1 MSRRTRVSHDDKD
14 VELRYSNW
22 ISAVVDLIAPK
33 NLYLVAGRATAKTGD
48 IFAKRSQRVCVDMP
62 RSMQVMVSDTYMNA
76 LRNVV
81 PALLEGW
88 ERQGWKRGI
97 HYVTDERPP
106 SHFKTPYKPVE
117 TYKHTIS
124 IYNGCFFN
132 LGSLDQPSGLAG
144 GSYQHIYCDEA
155 RLLKFDKLKKLTPAI
170 RGEYAT
176 FGHSVFYRGQ
186 TATTDMP
193 NILEGD
199 DDWILQ
205 NEKHYNPEQA
215 KLALQVALVL
225 NEIRQEIVAAK
236 QINDGKA
243 IEKLKVTLARWTE
256 RWVKARKDLTF
267 FYVVSTFVNA
277 DILTEGYF
285 TDSFKAL
292 GIEEFKSAILSFK
305 INIKKGE
312 KFYTHLG
319 EHHFYHDGILPGYY
333 DNVLLTDAHEIQ
345 ESSLALKYI
354 NHNEKLEAGMDFGD
368 MMSLVIGQQRGE
380 YLYLLK
386 EFYTLPP
393 ENSKELAMKF
403 VDFFKHHKLKI
414 LDLYY
419 DRSGNQYQQIKRD
432 WVQEFADFIE
442 DKDENGVSRSGWKV
456 NLMNRNQATI
466 LHEQEFKA
474 VNNILGEYEAKLP
487 KIRIDQFQCK
497 CLKSSLELS
506 KTKIKSDKSGS
517 KTIHKDKS
525 SEKLP
530 MPMRPMF
537 STNFSDA
544 FKYLV
549 CRPAFMKLMSG
560 KRRSSFSDPSSH

>member
-1 MSRRTRVSHDDKD
+1 MSRRIHVSKDDKD
-14 VELRYSNW
+14 IELRYSNW
-22 ISAVVDLIAPK
+22 ISGVVDLIAPK
-33 NLYLVAGRATAKTGD
+33 NLHLVLGRATGKTGD
-48 IFAKRSQRVCVDMP
+48 IIAKRSQRVIVDMP

-76 LRNVV
+76 MRNVV

-88 ERQGWKRGI
+88 ERQGWKRGF

-170 RGEYAT
+170 RGEYAA

-205 NEKHYNPEQA
+205 NEKHFNVEQA

-225 NEIRQEIVAAK
+225 NEVKREIVAAK
-236 QINDGKA
+236 QMNDAKA
-243 IEKLKVTLARWTE
+243 IEKLKGSLVRWTE
-256 RWVKARKDLTF
+256 RWVKVRKDLTF

-319 EHHFYHDGILPGYY
+319 EHHFFSDGTIAGYY
-333 DNVLLTDAHEIQ
+333 DKFNLTDYNEI
-345 ESSLALKYI
+345 EANSLALKNI
-354 NHNEKLEAGMDFGD
+354 DHNLKLEAGMDFGD
-368 MMSLVIGQQRGE
+368 MMSLVTGQERGN
-380 YLYLLK
+380 YLYGLK

-393 ENSKELAMKF
+393 ENSKELAIKF
-403 VDFFKHHKLKI
+403 LDFYKHHKVKV

-419 DRSGNQYQQIKRD
+419 DRAGNQYQSIKRD
-432 WVQEFADFIE
+432 WAQEFASFIE
-442 DKDENGVSRSGWKV
+442 EMDGMKTGWKV
-456 NLMNRNQATI
+456 NLMNRNQSTI
-466 LHEQEFKA
+466 LHEQEYKS
-474 VNNILGEYEAKLP
+474 VNHILGEYEPKLP

-506 KTKIKSDKSGS
+506 KTKVKTDRKGT

-544 FKYLV
+544 FKYWV
-549 CRPAFMKLMSG
+549 CRPRFMKLMS
-560 KRRSSFSDPSSH
+560 KQKTSFDAPSTH

>member
-1 MSRRTRVSHDDKD
+1 MSRRTRVSLDDKD
-14 VELRYSNW
+14 VDARYSNW
-22 ISAVVDLIAPK
+22 ISAVIDLIAPK
-33 NLYLVAGRATAKTGD
+33 DLYLVAGRATAKTGD
-48 IFAKRSQRVCVDMP
+48 IFAKRSQRICVDMP

-76 LRNVV
+76 MRNVV

-88 ERQGWKRGI
+88 ERQGWKRGF

-132 LGSLDQPSGLAG
+132 LGSLDQPGGLAG
-144 GSYQHIYCDEA
+144 GSYQHFYSDEA
-155 RLLKFDKLKKLTPAI
+155 RLQKFDKVKKLTPAI

-176 FGHSVFYRGQ
+176 FGHSVYYRGK
-186 TATTDMP
+186 TVTSDMP

-199 DDWILQ
+199 DDWILH
-205 NEKHYNPEQA
+205 NEKHFDVEQA

-225 NEIRQEIVAAK
+225 NEVKREIVAAK
-236 QINDGKA
+236 QINDAKA
-243 IEKLKVTLARWTE
+243 IEKLKGSLVRWTE
-256 RWVKARKDLTF
+256 RWIKSRKDLTF

-285 TDSFKAL
+285 TDSLKAL

-319 EHHFYHDGILPGYY
+319 EHHFYSDGTLPGYY
-333 DNVLLTDAHEIQ
+333 DNFLLTDYNDIEA
-345 ESSLALKYI
+345 SSLSLKNI
-354 NHNEKLEAGMDFGD
+354 DHNLKLEGGMDFGD
-368 MMSLVIGQQRGE
+368 MMSLVTGQERGN
-380 YLYLLK
+380 YLYGLK

-393 ENSKELAMKF
+393 ENSKELAIKF
-403 VDFFKHHKLKI
+403 LDFYKHHKVKV

-419 DRSGNQYQQIKRD
+419 DRAGNQYQNIKRD
-432 WVQEFADFIE
+432 WAQEFASFIE
-442 DKDENGVSRSGWKV
+442 EMDGLKTGWKV
-456 NLMNRNQATI
+456 NLMNRNQSTI
-466 LHEQEFKA
+466 LHEQEYKA
-474 VNNILGEYEAKLP
+474 VNNMLGEYEPKLP

-506 KTKIKSDKSGS
+506 KTKVKIDRKGT

-544 FKYLV
+544 FKYWV
-549 CRPAFMKLMSG
+549 CRPRFMKLMS
-560 KRRSSFSDPSSH
+560 KKNTSFDAPSTH

>member
-1 MSRRTRVSHDDKD
+1 MSRRTHVSLDDKD
-14 VELRYSNW
+14 VEIRYSNW
-22 ISAVVDLIAPK
+22 ISGVIDLIAPK
-33 NLYLVAGRATAKTGD
+33 NLYLIAGRATAKTGD

-76 LRNVV
+76 MRNVV

-88 ERQGWKRGI
+88 ERQGWRRGI
-97 HYVTDERPP
+97 HYITDERPP
-106 SHFKTPYKPVE
+106 AHFKTPYKPVE

-155 RLLKFDKLKKLTPAI
+155 RLLKFEKLKKLTPAI
-170 RGEYAT
+170 RGEYVT

-205 NEKHYNPEQA
+205 NEKHFDVEQA

-225 NEIRQEIVAAK
+225 NEIKREIVASK
-236 QINDGKA
+236 QINDRKA
-243 IEKLKVTLARWTE
+243 LEKLKGNLARWTE
-256 RWVKARKDLTF
+256 RWVRVRKELTF
-267 FYVVSTFVNA
+267 YYVVSTFVNA

-319 EHHFYHDGILPGYY
+319 EHHFYDDGIIPDYY
-333 DNVLLTDAHEIQ
+333 MDFQLTEYNEIE

-354 NHNEKLEAGMDFGD
+354 DHNAKLEAGLDFGD
-368 MMSLVIGQQRGE
+368 MMSLVLAQPRGN
-380 YLYLLK
+380 YLYILK

-393 ENSKELAMKF
+393 ENSRELAIKF
-403 VDFFKHHKLKI
+403 VDFFKNHKLKV

-419 DRSGNQYQQIKRD
+419 DRSGNQYHKIKRD
-432 WVQEFADFIE
+432 WANEVADFIE
-442 DKDENGVSRSGWKV
+442 EIDGVKTGWTV

-466 LHEQEFKA
+466 LHEQEYKS
-474 VNNILGEYEAKLP
+474 VNNVLGEYNTELP

-506 KTKIKSDKSGS
+506 KTKVTTKNGS
-517 KTIHKDKS
+517 KTINKDKS

-549 CRPAFMKLMSG
+549 CRPAYMLLMSKSKSG
-560 KRRSSFSDPSSH
+560 FYDPSTH